1 MRYSKMLEFVTKIL
15 NDKSE
20 TPIDVCLN
28 ATMAREI
35 ESWRDVYE
43 DKASWLSAKQGIK
56 SAGLAGSISA
66 ELARLVTLELRSEVT
81 GNDFIG
87 SVYKAVLDDIR
98 VQTEYACAGG
108 GLVFKPYPTQ
118 DGINVQF
125 IRSDCF
131 FPVSFDGSGNLTA
144 SVFVDQ
150 FRTGKKIYT
159 RLEVHSLNDG
169 TLRIQNYA
177 YMSQNKDML
186 GGEINLVD
194 VPQWAGLE
202 PEGTFPGVQKPLF
215 GYFKIPLA
223 NTVDPDSPLGVSVFS
238 RAIGLIA
245 EADRRYSNESWE
257 FEATQAAVHIADS
270 LLKKEKGGDKLT
282 VPGGKERLYRQL
294 EYNTGAT
301 DKPLID
307 PFLPEIRYEA
317 IQKGYQDQL
326 KRIEFVCG
334 LAYGTLSDPQV
345 VDKTAEE
352 IRTSKQRSYATVTD
366 IQTALGKAL
375 CDLVDA
381 VAFWAKEAGFGT
393 GEPKLSTEWGD
404 SILTDPDKTA
414 ARAMLEKTNG
424 IIDDVKYFMDVY
436 GLKEDA
442 AKKLVADIA
451 ARKPPEPAAP
461 DLFGGGS

>member
-15 NDKSE
+15 NEKSE
-20 TPIDVCLN
+20 TPVDVCLN
-28 ATMAREI
+28 ATMARAI
-35 ESWRDVYE
+35 ELWRAVYE
-43 DKASWLSAKQGIK
+43 DKASWLNSKQGIE
-56 SAGLAGSISA
+56 SAGLAGAISA
-66 ELARLVTLELRSEVT
+66 ELARLATLELRSEVT
-81 GNDFIG
+81 GNDFVS
-87 SVYKAVLDDIR
+87 SVYKAVLSDIR

-108 GLVFKPYPTQ
+108 GLVFKPYPTEN
-118 DGINVQF
+118 GVKVQF

-131 FPVSFDGSGNLTA
+131 FPVSFDGEGNLA
-144 SVFVDQ
+144 VSVFVDQ
-150 FRTGKKIYT
+150 FRAGTKTYT
-159 RLEVHSLNDG
+159 RLEVHSLSDDA
-169 TLRIQNYA
+169 LRIQNYA
-177 YMSQNKDML
+177 FMSQNKEVL
-186 GGEINLVD
+186 GNEITLAE
-194 VPQWAGLE
+194 VPRWAGLE
-202 PEGTFPGVQKPLF
+202 PEGIFPGIKKPLF

-223 NTVDPDSPLGVSVFS
+223 NTIDPDSPLGVSVFS
-238 RAIGLIA
+238 RAVGLIA

-270 LLKKEKGGDKLT
+270 LLKPKKDGSERT

-352 IRTSKQRSYATVTD
+352 IRFSKQRSYATVVD
-366 IQTALGKAL
+366 IQTALDKAL
-375 CDLVDA
+375 RDLVDA
-381 VAFWAKEAGFGT
+381 IAFWVNQSGFDSS
-393 GEPKLSTEWGD
+393 EPKLSIEWGD
-404 SILTDPDKTA
+404 SILTDPEKVA
-414 ARAMLEKTNG
+414 ARAMLERMNG
-424 IIDDVKYFMDVY
+424 ITDDVKYFMDVY
-436 GLKEDA
+436 NIKEEA

-451 ARKPPEPAAP
+451 ARKPEAPETP
-461 DLFGGGS
+461 DVFGGDA

>member
-1 MRYSKMLEFVTKIL
+1 MRYSKMLDFVTKIL

-35 ESWRDVYE
+35 EAWRDVYE
-43 DKASWLSAKQGIK
+43 DKASWLNAKQGIK

-66 ELARLVTLELRSEVT
+66 ELARLVTIELRSEVT
-81 GNDFIG
+81 GNDFIN

-108 GLVFKPYPTQ
+108 GLVFKPYPTNE
-118 DGINVQF
+118 GVNVQF

-131 FPVSFDGSGNLTA
+131 FPVFFDAAGNLTV

-150 FRTGKKIYT
+150 FRAGKKIYT
-159 RLEVHSLNDG
+159 RLEIHSLDAS
-169 TLRIQNYA
+169 TLQVQNYA
-177 YMSQNKDML
+177 FVSQNKEFL
-186 GGEINLVD
+186 GNEIQLID
-194 VPQWAGLE
+194 VPQWAKLE
-202 PEGTFPGVQKPLF
+202 PVGVFNGVKKPLF

-223 NTVDPDSPLGVSVFS
+223 NTVDPDCPIGVSVFS
-238 RAIGLIA
+238 RALGLIA
-245 EADRRYSNESWE
+245 EADRRYSNECWE
-257 FEATQAAVHIADS
+257 FEATQAAVHIAES
-270 LLKKEKGGDKLT
+270 LLKRDKDSSK
-282 VPGGKERLYRQL
+282 VVAPGGKERLYRQV
-294 EYNTGAT
+294 EYSTGAT

-307 PFLPEIRYEA
+307 PFLPEIRFEA

-352 IRTSKQRSYATVTD
+352 IRFSKQRSYATVTD

-375 CDLVDA
+375 TDLVDA
-381 VAFWAKEAGFGT
+381 IAFWVKKSGLGT
-393 GEPKLSTEWGD
+393 EEPKLSIEWGD
-404 SILTDPDKTA
+404 SILTDPEKTA
-414 ARAMLEKTNG
+414 ARAMLERMNG
-424 IIDDVKYFMDVY
+424 ITDDVKYFTDVY
-436 GLKEDA
+436 GLKEEA
-442 AKKLVADIA
+442 AKTLVADIA
-451 ARKPPEPAAP
+451 ARKTAMSEPP
-461 DLFGGGS
+461 DVFGGGA